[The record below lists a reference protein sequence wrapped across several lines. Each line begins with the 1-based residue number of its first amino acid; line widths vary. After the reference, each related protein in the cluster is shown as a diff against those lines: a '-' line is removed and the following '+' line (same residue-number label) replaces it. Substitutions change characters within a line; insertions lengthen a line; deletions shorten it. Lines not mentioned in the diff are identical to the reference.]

1 MESPQEKKNN
11 KLFYS
16 IGEVAEMFNVKV
28 SLIRYWENEFDIL
41 KPQRNKKGNRLFTQ
55 RDIDNLRMIFIL
67 VRERG
72 LTIAGV
78 KKKLQDNRQ
87 DTINNIE
94 VVKRLEDVRA
104 QLVNI
109 VNLLKSKPNE

>member
-1 MESPQEKKNN
+1 MENVQNN
-11 KLFYS
+11 KKLFYT
-16 IGEVAEMFNVKV
+16 IGEVAQMFNVKV

-55 RDIDNLRMIFIL
+55 ADLDNLRMIFIL

-78 KKKLQDNRQ
+78 KKKLHDNRQ

-94 VVKRLEDVRA
+94 VVQRLEAVRG
-104 QLVNI
+104 QLVDI
-109 VNLLKSKPNE
+109 VNILKSKPNE